1 MKRFAP
7 FLFILMLPVSA
18 FAEAVSVVSG
28 EHDGYTR
35 LVFAISPDRE
45 WSLVIGQGSAKLV
58 FPAQNL
64 EFEDDGVFTR
74 IPKTRLVST
83 HSDRGEGGAVY
94 RMTLGCDCEVG
105 AFPYLDAYIVVD
117 ISDPPKTSI
126 IAPPTRHFAPV
137 LSAATLPD
145 GNDRPP
151 EFVSWIPPR
160 APYYDSSPHRVNFP
174 AQTDGV
180 GLTPTQTPDA
190 PPNTSHTDVVQVAP
204 DEVTEEVREVD
215 QELQEAVDSARNS
228 LLHQLTVAVD
238 QGLLDLNGPI
248 SEILQAAE
256 TVPIVEPEDP
266 FEVFEELEDENQVLI
281 QTAITRDALAA
292 HGRGNQQKEH
302 CPSPEDLDIA
312 SWGSGEDFF
321 DELSSVRQGLLREF
335 DEPDFFEV
343 ERLVRTYLRYGFGAE
358 ARSYLFDGGKNV
370 AQQSLLLDLAAIVDG
385 QTVQPDGPLSQAI
398 GCGGVAGLWALVGTY
413 PVVDTHIDDEPSIIE
428 AFADLPPD
436 IRRLV
441 GPRLASAFLDR
452 GVVAAARQVSD
463 ILERAPG
470 DHGTEHELVVGN
482 LIQIEGSAPEAG
494 QAYRVLAEDNSLV
507 ATDALIELATL
518 GLTQDQSPPQHLL
531 MDLGASAKIWRGT
544 QKGGQLRRLEALW
557 MAKQGRESAAIDLLV
572 AEIQHDPVNAD
583 ILQETA
589 EQILSV
595 LSVSEKLKNNFA
607 EIVHT
612 YIEFIPEDEE
622 ADKLRIEIAAKLLLA
637 GLPDYAIEILD
648 PTLQRNE
655 LDATL
660 VAANANI
667 QAFRPDAALLML
679 NGAAGDAARKL
690 RVEAY
695 LGMGDFEHALG
706 QLNQFADMSAA
717 IAMPYWFKGDWAA
730 MIKINRFAAE
740 VRGRFFPDS
749 IGSAHRPGKLSL
761 GETLSLA
768 ALQEFLADSQSRSA
782 ELENLL
788 LQQ

>member
-7 FLFILMLPVSA
+7 FLFTLMLPVSA
-18 FAEAVSVVSG
+18 FAEAVAVVSG

-35 LVFAISPDRE
+35 LVLAISPDRE
-45 WSLVIGQGSAKLV
+45 WNLVIGQSSATLV

-64 EFEDDGVFTR
+64 EFEDDGVFAR

-83 HSDRGEGGAVY
+83 HSEQGEGAAEY
-94 RMTLGCDCEVG
+94 RMTLGCDCEVS

-117 ISDPPKTSI
+117 IADPPETSI
-126 IAPPTRHFAPV
+126 TAPPARHFAPV

-151 EFVSWIPPR
+151 ELVSWILPR
-160 APYYDSSPHRVNFP
+160 APYYVSSPHRVNFP

-180 GLTPTQTPDA
+180 GLTPAQLPDA

-204 DEVTEEVREVD
+204 DVATKID
-215 QELQEAVDSARNS
+215 QELQEAVDAARNS
-228 LLHQLTVAVD
+228 LLQQLTLAAD
-238 QGLLDLNGPI
+238 QGLLDLNRPI
-248 SEILQAAE
+248 PEILQAVE
-256 TVPIVEPEDP
+256 TVHEVVPEEPP
-266 FEVFEELEDENQVLI
+266 EVFEELKDENQVLI

-292 HGRGNQQKEH
+292 RGRRIPQNDH

-312 SWGSGEDFF
+312 SWGSGEGFF
-321 DELSSVRQGLLREF
+321 DELSSARQRLLREF
-335 DEPDFFEV
+335 DEPDFSEV

-358 ARSYLFDGGKNV
+358 ARSYLLEGGQNI
-370 AQQSLLLDLAAIVDG
+370 AQHSLLLDLAAGVDG
-385 QTVQPDGPLSQAI
+385 QTVQAGGPLSQAI
-398 GCGGVAGLWALVGTY
+398 DCDDVAGLWALVGTY
-413 PVVDTHIDDEPSIIE
+413 PAVDTHIGDKPSIIE
-428 AFADLPPD
+428 AFAELPPD

-452 GVVAAARQVSD
+452 GLEATARQVAD

-470 DHGTEHELVVGN
+470 DHGTEHKLVIGN
-482 LIQIEGSAPEAG
+482 LMQVEGSASEAG
-494 QAYRVLAEDNSLV
+494 EAYQTLAEDNSLV

-518 GLTQDQSPPQHLL
+518 GLTQDQSPPRHLL

-544 QKGGQLRRLEALW
+544 QKGGELRRLEALW
-557 MAKQGRESAAIDLLV
+557 LAKQGREADAIDLLV
-572 AEIQHDPVNAD
+572 AEIQRDPMNAE

-589 EQILSV
+589 EKILSV
-595 LSVSEKLKNNFA
+595 LSVSENLENSYA

-622 ADKLRIEIAAKLLLA
+622 ADKLRLEIAAKLLLA
-637 GLPDYAIEILD
+637 GLPDYAIEILH

-660 VAANANI
+660 MAADANI
-667 QAFRPDAALLML
+667 QAFRPDAALLLL
-679 NGAAGDAARKL
+679 NGVAGDAARKL

-695 LGMGDFEHALG
+695 LGMGEFEHALG
-706 QLNQFADMSAA
+706 QLDQFADMSEA
-717 IAMPYWFKGDWAA
+717 IVMPYWFKGDWAA
-730 MIKINRFAAE
+730 VVKTNRSAAE
-740 VRGRFFPDS
+740 VRGRFFPDR
-749 IGSAHRPGKLSL
+749 IGSTHRPDKLLL
-761 GETLSLA
+761 GDTLSLSV
-768 ALQEFLADSQSRSA
+768 LQEFLADSQSRSA
-782 ELENLL
+782 ELENVL